1 MLVGLCAMIIATP
14 QTPRSTMSCLLA
26 VGLTNNRQFVHIC
39 RIISA
44 LSSHNLLIDRICVAS
59 HEFPGV
65 RWRNFRLARALFALV
80 EYCLN
85 TNMGPTGEWGAF
97 ARGRSVQKGGHMHP
111 RLHVCLAMSP
121 HVLDAISSSTYRPI
135 ITHSLYNHSQSVQF
149 SVNCVFVNK
158 GYLFSLV
165 VKNNFTSSQ
174 MPSNAQSQK
183 PDQILQ
189 KLRKQLRMG
198 P

>member
-1 MLVGLCAMIIATP
+1 MNFLVFVGEIFVSPEPCLPLWSIAS
-14 QTPRSTMSCLLA
+14 TPRWARPGSGERSRGA
-26 VGLTNNRQFVHIC
+26 VAYRKAG
-39 RIISA
+39 
-44 LSSHNLLIDRICVAS
+44 ICVHVSMSVWSYPLMFSTLLRPQQA
-59 HEFPGV
+59 
-65 RWRNFRLARALFALV
+65 
-80 EYCLN
+80 YC
-85 TNMGPTGEWGAF
+85 
-97 ARGRSVQKGGHMHP
+97 
-111 RLHVCLAMSP
+111 
-121 HVLDAISSSTYRPI
+121 Y
-135 ITHSLYNHSQSVQF
+135 SLYNHSQSVQF

-158 GYLFSLV
+158 GYVFSLV

>member
-1 MLVGLCAMIIATP
+1 MGFLVFVGEIFVSPEPCLPLWSIASTP
-14 QTPRSTMSCLLA
+14 TWARPGSGERSRGA
-26 VGLTNNRQFVHIC
+26 VAYRKAG
-39 RIISA
+39 
-44 LSSHNLLIDRICVAS
+44 ICVHVS
-59 HEFPGV
+59 MFVWQCPLMFSMP
-65 RWRNFRLARALFALV
+65 FRRRHTDL
-80 EYCLN
+80 
-85 TNMGPTGEWGAF
+85 PT
-97 ARGRSVQKGGHMHP
+97 
-111 RLHVCLAMSP
+111 
-121 HVLDAISSSTYRPI
+121 
-135 ITHSLYNHSQSVQF
+135 ITHSLYNHSQLVQF

-158 GYLFSLV
+158 GYVFSLV